1 MLLPRRPPTGSI
13 VAGDQAQLRC
23 WLASEI
29 NLDIVDEAPAP
40 AFRRIVSLNDRMP
53 GGVEVVPGVTMGR
66 TVAAADMAAGS
77 AQAEV
82 NPLGAD
88 GQALGTAP
96 RARGGPG

>member
-1 MLLPRRPPTGSI
+1 
-13 VAGDQAQLRC
+13 LRC

-29 NLDIVDEAPAP
+29 NLDIVDEAPAPAP

-66 TVAAADMAAGS
+66 TVTAADMAVGP

-96 RARGGPG
+96 RAWGDPVIMEW